1 MPYAYGEPDP
11 EILDQLGLKMT
22 RKSKPKRACVMC
34 KWHKYL
40 GNAKEAKKASVR
52 RQLQPEE

>member
-1 MPYAYGEPDP
+1 MPYAYGGSDAA
-11 EILDQLGLKMT
+11 ILDQLGLKMT
-22 RKSKPKRACVMC
+22 RKSKPKRTCKLC

-40 GNAKEAKKASVR
+40 GNGKEAKKPSVR